1 MDLDQDTR
9 RADEAQRIIEAPIYK
24 EARDVIEGRL
34 IGELATIEITRERA
48 EYLRMLL
55 VMGRKYHGY
64 LEQVLLTGKMAE
76 QQKSL
81 MERVREKLP
90 RF

>member
-1 MDLDQDTR
+1 MDLDQEIR
-9 RADEAQRIIEAPIYK
+9 RAEEAQRILAAPIYA
-24 EARDVIEGRL
+24 EARKVIEER
-34 IGELATIEITRERA
+34 IVNELATIEITKERA

-64 LEQVLLTGKMAE
+64 LEQVLVTGKMAE

-81 MERVREKLP
+81 MERVKDKLP